1 MSLRNILVS
10 LALTLSAGAQA
21 AAPRLE
27 FKIVT
32 AAENG
37 TYIQIG
43 RDLARHVAADANIT
57 LQVLATNGSVEN
69 VKRLRD
75 EPGTKFALVQSDVYQ
90 AFLDQAASG
99 NAEAAR
105 IMNPLR
111 VIAPLY
117 SEEVYVIARADS
129 PLTSVHDIHG
139 KRINVGPQG
148 SGSAMTA
155 ATLYRRMFYA
165 QIPPA
170 NLHMLDHQDALR
182 RIASDGGGIDVAFV
196 VAGQPAAVLSGLD
209 ASTAR
214 RLKLLKFDDTQPSAQ
229 DVLKTYAPATI
240 KAVHHARWVGADV
253 SAVAVRTLLVTYDY
267 RANDTREMLARFARA
282 MCRNFLQLQSDGHPK
297 WREVS
302 IDLSELP
309 GDWAYYLPTERE
321 LRQCNSAASQ
331 VAARCDQHKQLMG
344 LCARD

>member
-1 MSLRNILVS
+1 MPLRKLLAM
-10 LALTLSAGAQA
+10 LALATSVHADA
-21 AAPRLE
+21 ASRSE
-27 FKIVT
+27 YKIVT

-37 TYIQIG
+37 TYVQIG
-43 RDLARHVAADANIT
+43 RDLARHVATDANIA
-57 LQVLATNGSVEN
+57 LQVQVTHGSVEN

-75 EPGTKFALVQSDVYQ
+75 EPGTKLALVQSDVYQ

-105 IMNPLR
+105 IVNPLR
-111 VIAPLY
+111 VIVPLY
-117 SEEVYVIARADS
+117 SEEVYVVARADS
-129 PLTSVHDIHG
+129 PLVAVHEIQG

-165 QIPPA
+165 QIPTA

-182 RIASDGGGIDVAFV
+182 RLAAGDGGIDVAIV

-209 ASTAR
+209 AGMAR

-229 DVLKTYAPATI
+229 DVLKTYVPATI
-240 KAVHHARWVGADV
+240 QATHHPRWLGADV
-253 SAVAVRTLLVTYDY
+253 SAVAVRTFLVTYDF
-267 RANDTREMLARFARA
+267 RANETREMLARFART
-282 MCRNFLQLQSDGHPK
+282 MCRNFALLQSEGHPK

-302 IDLSELP
+302 LDLSDLP

-321 LRQCNSAASQ
+321 LRQCNPTASRA
-331 VAARCDQHKQLMG
+331 AARCDQHQQLMG